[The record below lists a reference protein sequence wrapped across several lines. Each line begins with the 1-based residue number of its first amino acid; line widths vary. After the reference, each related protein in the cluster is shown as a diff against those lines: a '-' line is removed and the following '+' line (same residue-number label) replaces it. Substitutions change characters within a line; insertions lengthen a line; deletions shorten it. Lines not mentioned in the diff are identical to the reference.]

1 MHRKA
6 YVRTY
11 GCQMNEVDSALME
24 QVLGEAGYVT
34 AEGPEDADLI
44 LVNTCSVRQKAED
57 KVYTDLGS
65 FRDLRRGGRLPLIG
79 VAGCVARHRAH
90 EILRMA
96 PWVDLVFGP
105 DAIADLPA
113 MIDEVERTGRPV
125 VRTDIPAPADAPF
138 LQLTRVRPRQVS
150 AFVTVMRGCDRY
162 CSYCIVPYVRGPE
175 VSRPADEVLR
185 EVSDLL
191 ARGVREVTL
200 LGQNVNSYGK
210 TPPLGVAFPDLLDR
224 VAALPGLA
232 RLRFVTSHPHDCS
245 PALLERFVRLPSL
258 CEYLH
263 LPAQAGS
270 DDVLRRMNRRYT
282 VAEYLEK
289 VAAYRALAPGG
300 HLSTDLIVGFPG
312 ETDADFEATLRLV
325 EAARFDTAFSFKYSP
340 RDGTAAARLPDDV
353 PAAVKSARLTALQA
367 RLNQLAEAR
376 LDAYADQRVE
386 VLIEGTSK
394 RTDAHL
400 AGRTRTNVVVNVVP
414 PEGHADLQG
423 ALVDVQIRRVH
434 RHSLFGEAVGGP
446 R

>member
-11 GCQMNEVDSALME
+11 GCQMNEYDSALME
-24 QVLGEAGYVT
+24 QVLGEAGYVAAAT
-34 AEGPEDADLI
+34 PEEADLI

-57 KVYTDLGS
+57 KVYTDLGA
-65 FRDLRRGGRLPLIG
+65 FRDLRRGGAYPLIG

-90 EILRMA
+90 DILAMA

-113 MIDEVERTGRPV
+113 MIEEVERTHRPV

-138 LQLTRVRPRQVS
+138 LALSRVRPRQVS

-175 VSRPADEVLR
+175 VSRPLDEVLA
-185 EVSDLL
+185 EVSSLI

-210 TPPLGVAFPDLLDR
+210 RPGLGVGFPELLDR

-245 PALLERFVRLPSL
+245 PALLERFASLPGL

-270 DDVLRRMNRRYT
+270 DAVLKRMNRRYT
-282 VAEYLEK
+282 AAQYLEK
-289 VAAYRALAPGG
+289 VTRYRAVAPQGY
-300 HLSTDLIVGFPG
+300 LSTDLIVGFPG
-312 ETDADFEATLRLV
+312 ETDADFRGTLALV

-353 PAAVKSARLTALQA
+353 PPEVKSARLTELQA
-367 RLNQLAEAR
+367 LLNRLSEER
-376 LDAYADQRVE
+376 LETYAHQTVE
-386 VLIEGTSK
+386 VLVEGTSR
-394 RTDAHL
+394 RTEAHL
-400 AGRTRTNVVVNVVP
+400 SGRTRTNVVVNLEP
-414 PEGHADLQG
+414 PEGGGDLQG
-423 ALVDVQIRRVH
+423 ALLDVKITRVH
-434 RHSLFGEAVGGP
+434 RHSLFGVTVGGP

>member
-6 YVRTY
+6 FVRTY

-24 QVLGEAGYVT
+24 QVLGEAGYVA
-34 AEGPEDADLI
+34 AESPEDADLI

-65 FRDLRRGGRLPLIG
+65 FRDLRKGGSHPLIG

-90 EILRMA
+90 EILQMA

-105 DAIADLPA
+105 DAISDLPL
-113 MIDEVERTGRPV
+113 MIEEVERTGRPV

-162 CSYCIVPYVRGPE
+162 CTYCIVPYVRGPE
-175 VSRPADEVLR
+175 VSRPAAEVLA
-185 EVSDLL
+185 EVRDLV

-210 TPPLGVAFPDLLDR
+210 TPPLGVGFPELLDQ
-224 VAALPGLA
+224 VAAIPGLA

-245 PALLERFVRLPSL
+245 PALLERFGSLPSL
-258 CEYLH
+258 CEYFH

-270 DDVLRRMNRRYT
+270 DAVLKRMNRRYT
-282 VAEYLEK
+282 AAEYLEK
-289 VAAYRALAPGG
+289 VARYREAAPEGY
-300 HLSTDLIVGFPG
+300 LSTDLIVGFPG
-312 ETDADFEATLRLV
+312 ETDADFRATLRLA

-353 PAAVKSARLTALQA
+353 PAPVKSARLTELQGL
-367 RLNQLAEAR
+367 LNRLAEER
-376 LDAYADQRVE
+376 LATYADRTVE
-386 VLIEGTSK
+386 VLIEGFSK

-400 AGRTRTNVVVNVVP
+400 SGRTRTNVVVNVVP
-414 PEGHADLQG
+414 PEGHATLHG
-423 ALVDVQIRRVH
+423 ALIDVKISRVH
-434 RHSLFGEAVGGP
+434 RHSLFGSATGDP